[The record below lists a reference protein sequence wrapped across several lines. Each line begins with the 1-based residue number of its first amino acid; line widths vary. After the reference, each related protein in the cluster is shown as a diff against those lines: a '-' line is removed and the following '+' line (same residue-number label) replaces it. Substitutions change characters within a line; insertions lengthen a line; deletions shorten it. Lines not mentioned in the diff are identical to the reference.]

1 MSKSH
6 AIQDAYT
13 MFYPWFSILSNTYSP
28 SIMTLMDVLS
38 SIFLS
43 FFHMSHFPWLNLI
56 KIPCSTIFLSFSN
69 ITPFSMVKSWLI
81 PHFSSKNIALFTRP
95 RRRPRPSWRR
105 STRSV
110 LSHLGSLQVAGYAYI
125 NVYLAYTYV
134 CYIYIY
140 IHTYIAYVYIYITY
154 VGIYIYICI
163 NVHRL

>member
-1 MSKSH
+1 
-6 AIQDAYT
+6 
-13 MFYPWFSILSNTYSP
+13 
-28 SIMTLMDVLS
+28 MTLMDVLS

-134 CYIYIY
+134 CYIYIHTY
-140 IHTYIAYVYIYITY
+140 IHTLRMYIYIY
-154 VGIYIYICI
+154 YICRYLYIYIY
-163 NVHRL
+163 V